1 MTQDKG
7 RPPGTAEGK
16 AGEILRALRQEYPNV
31 GTALKYQNPFQLLLA
46 VILSAQTTDKQVN
59 AITGDF
65 FREVEKPTDILM
77 MSREELE
84 EKLKGCGLFRQKS
97 RQILET
103 SKLLKE
109 NYGGVVPASRE
120 ELMRLPG
127 VGRKTAN
134 VVLSTA
140 FNVPALAV
148 DTHVRRVSR
157 RLGLTGHEDF
167 LKVEEDLCRVIP
179 QEEWSSAHH
188 RLIAHGRRYCRA
200 RAPLCGECP
209 LAALCSYLQGADNK
223 QYLRKGARE

>member
-1 MTQDKG
+1 MTQEKN
-7 RPPGTAEGK
+7 RTSITAEGK
-16 AGEILRALRQEYPNV
+16 TGEILRALRQEYPNV

-65 FREVEKPTDILM
+65 FRKVEKPADILVM
-77 MSREELE
+77 NQEELE
-84 EKLKGCGLFRQKS
+84 SRLKGCGLFRQKS
-97 RQILET
+97 RQIVET
-103 SKLLKE
+103 SRLLEE
-109 NYGGVVPASRE
+109 NYGGEVPASRE
-120 ELMRLPG
+120 ELMELPG

-157 RLGLTGHEDF
+157 RLGLTGREDF

-179 QEEWSSAHH
+179 REEWSSVHH

-209 LAALCSYLQGADNK
+209 LASLCSYLQRDDNK
-223 QYLRKGARE
+223 QYLRKEVRE